1 MRRSLVSVVKS
12 LPHYLLYHNFKT
24 HFILNRTHIGI
35 KYKLGLLNY
44 NRKKMKFHQIHIKAA
59 QALGETV
66 EIELCGRVKL
76 FKILLALFNSMQAI
90 GIDLNNLSFYG

>member
-1 MRRSLVSVVKS
+1 M
-12 LPHYLLYHNFKT
+12 
-24 HFILNRTHIGI
+24 NRMHIGI

-44 NRKKMKFHQIHIKAA
+44 KREKIKFHQIHIKVA

-66 EIELCGRVKL
+66 EIELCGRVKM
-76 FKILLALFNSMQAI
+76 FKIMLTIFNRMQLL

>member
-24 HFILNRTHIGI
+24 HFLLNRHIGI
-35 KYKLGLLNY
+35 KHCLGLLNY
-44 NRKKMKFHQIHIKAA
+44 KRKKMKFQRIHMEIAKAH
-59 QALGETV
+59 GETV

-76 FKILLALFNSMQAI
+76 FKVLLAVFKRMQAI